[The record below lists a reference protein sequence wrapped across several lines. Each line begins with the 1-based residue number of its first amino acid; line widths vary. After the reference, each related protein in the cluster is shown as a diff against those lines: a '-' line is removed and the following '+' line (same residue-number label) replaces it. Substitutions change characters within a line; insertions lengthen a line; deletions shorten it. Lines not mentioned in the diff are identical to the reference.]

1 MECCECSIKSTKPLQ
16 CKTCKT
22 ILCSS
27 QCLIHHI
34 PKHHKTTSHL
44 THHSTKEIHSSSTKP
59 KVTKTIKSKY
69 LTEGTFITNTNLIP
83 TQQFLMNPITSKTGT
98 NIILGS
104 GTFGHVVMER
114 NVLDNKIYAVKYM
127 DKSKLINLIGSL
139 NQIYNEIDI
148 HSRLHHDNIIRLYK
162 CKETKHSFELI
173 MEYANCGNLFH
184 YIKHKR
190 GLNEKEAF
198 KFFIQVCNAVL
209 FLHRNNLIHRDLKP
223 ENILLIDNDKVK
235 LCDFGWCAKISNEQN
250 RNTYCGTL
258 EYMAPEMVNEQQYN
272 KAIDIWSLG
281 ILLYELIHNYSPFR
295 ASNANNK
302 EEIVNNIKKHEITF
316 KANVSKE
323 CKELINA
330 MLCAN
335 DNERITIEDIF
346 VSDFVKKYERDNEYK
361 NVKSKTIDV
370 DRVIIPKGNIN
381 ENETHESN
389 NSIIINYSEEDS
401 DNNGCIDNDEE
412 LDNVSLE
419 LCIKQQPHSLR
430 NQNRNNLNIN
440 GDTLKET
447 EEWINQNNNNNG
459 SSGVGKGNK
468 LTKSNALN
476 TIHINFQRAKCCLN
490 NNLFPKKKQT
500 HNVSAF
506 HHSMDM
512 NITNI
517 NKQIHI
523 NETNNKINNIFFTS
537 HKDNNTSNDTNNSN
551 NNIKKIYKKFKL
563 KNYSKSIDTTNYKL
577 NTINVS
583 QTQTRITNNNNY
595 VSQLSTKPNS
605 IISHKILFETI
616 NIVNNSKRN
625 IT

>member
-1 MECCECSIKSTKPLQ
+1 MECCECSLKSINPLQ

-34 PKHHKTTSHL
+34 PKHHKTTSHVN
-44 THHSTKEIHSSSTKP
+44 HHSTKEIHSSSTKP
-59 KVTKTIKSKY
+59 KASKLIKSKY
-69 LTEGTFITNTNLIP
+69 LTEGTFITNPNLIP
-83 TQQFLMNPITSKTGT
+83 TKQFLMNPITSKTGS

-104 GTFGHVVMER
+104 GTFGQVVMER

-148 HSRLHHDNIIRLYK
+148 HCRLHHDNIIRLYK

-302 EEIVNNIKKHEITF
+302 EEIINNIKKHEITF

-330 MLCAN
+330 MLCEN
-335 DNERITIEDIF
+335 DNERISIEDIF
-346 VSDFVKKYERDNEYK
+346 VSDFVRKYDRDNEYK
-361 NVKSKTIDV
+361 NTKSKTINV
-370 DRVIIPKGNIN
+370 D
-381 ENETHESN
+381 NETLESN

-447 EEWINQNNNNNG
+447 EEWMNQNNNN
-459 SSGVGKGNK
+459 VAKGNK
-468 LTKSNALN
+468 FIKSNALK
-476 TIHINFQRAKCCLN
+476 TIHINFQKAKCCLN

-500 HNVSAF
+500 HNAFAF

-523 NETNNKINNIFFTS
+523 NDNNNNKINNIFFTS
-537 HKDNNTSNDTNNSN
+537 HKDNNTINNNSN
-551 NNIKKIYKKFKL
+551 NNIKKIYKKFKM

-583 QTQTRITNNNNY
+583 QTQTGTINNNNY

-605 IISHKILFETI
+605 IISHKILFEAI